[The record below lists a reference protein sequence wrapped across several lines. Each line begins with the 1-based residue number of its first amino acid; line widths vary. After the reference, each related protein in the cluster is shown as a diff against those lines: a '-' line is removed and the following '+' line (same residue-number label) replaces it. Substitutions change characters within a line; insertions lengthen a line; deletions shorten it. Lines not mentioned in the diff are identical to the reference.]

1 MHYTTEQL
9 LENNRNWARQITA
22 KDPAFFETM
31 AQGQSPEYLWIGCAD
46 SRVSVDQITGLGLGE
61 VFVHRNIANVVAHT
75 DLNCLSVLQ
84 YAVDALKVPNVIVCG
99 HYGCGGV
106 RAALD
111 GHKHGLVDH
120 WLRNIQ
126 DVADKNRQELD
137 RIEGDA
143 KADRLSE
150 LNVLQQRENVVR
162 TATVQGAWERGQP
175 LKLHAWIYGLKDGLI
190 RQLAPPLQNISA
202 AQ

>member
-1 MHYTTEQL
+1 MHYTIAQL
-9 LENNRNWARQITA
+9 LKNNRTWAAQITA

-31 AQGQSPEYLWIGCAD
+31 SWGQSPEYLWIGCAD

-84 YAVDALKVPNVIVCG
+84 YAVDALKVSNVIVCG

-111 GHKHGLVDH
+111 GYKHGVVDQ
-120 WLRNIQ
+120 WLRNVR
-126 DVADKNRQELD
+126 DVAEKNQQELD
-137 RIEGDA
+137 GIAGDA
-143 KADRLSE
+143 RADRLSE
-150 LNVLQQRENVVR
+150 LNVLQQRENVAK
-162 TATVQGAWERGQP
+162 TATVQDAWERGQP
-175 LKLHAWIYGLKDGLI
+175 LVLHAWIYGLKDGLI
-190 RQLAPPLQNISA
+190 RPLAPPLVRA
-202 AQ
+202 PGGH